1 MLTILTIKVM
11 LGDQLTMKTISSAV
25 LIAILFSEPS
35 LASQSTDKI
44 GHIQNLQGTASIL
57 RDGRVSAG
65 VVGSALYR
73 GDLVRTGKPGA
84 VGIVLTDDTS
94 ISLGSGSE
102 LSLNDYAFE
111 PKESKFAL
119 GLRMIKGT
127 FSYISG
133 QIVKLAPGS
142 AQLHTPDAT
151 IAVRGTKLLIEIKE

>member
-1 MLTILTIKVM
+1 
-11 LGDQLTMKTISSAV
+11 MKTLSSVFLMAM
-25 LIAILFSEPS
+25 LFAETS
-35 LASQSTDKI
+35 LASPSIDKI
-44 GHIQNLQGTASIL
+44 GHIQNLKGTASIL
-57 RDGRVSAG
+57 RDGTVLAG
-65 VVGSALYR
+65 DPGTALYR

-119 GLRMIKGT
+119 GIRMLKGT

-133 QIVKLAPGS
+133 QIAKLAPDS

-151 IAVRGTKLLIEIKE
+151 IAVRGTKLLIQIKE

>member
-1 MLTILTIKVM
+1 
-11 LGDQLTMKTISSAV
+11 MKTLTSAF
-25 LIAILFSEPS
+25 LITMLFVEPA
-35 LASQSTDKI
+35 LARQSVDKI
-44 GHIQNLQGTASIL
+44 GHIQNLEGTASIL
-57 RDGRVSAG
+57 RDGTTLAG
-65 VVGSALYR
+65 VAGTALYR

-119 GLRMIKGT
+119 GIRMIKGT
-127 FSYISG
+127 FSFISG
-133 QIVKLAPGS
+133 QIVKLAPDS

-151 IAVRGTKLLIEIKE
+151 IAVRGTKLLIQIKE